1 MPVPHREALP
11 SVVPATRTPST
22 APQWFTS
29 ATDSDGIDISV
40 SVCEPD
46 SKPFLPDQSTC
57 GGSRPAGLAERSLTD
72 VPQTAEESKARVPPQ
87 RESPRLFEHIERALA
102 IGIGILLSSAALL
115 ALTGAATLVWDGAVQ
130 WPQTRSLFGIV
141 ERLLFVLMLVEI
153 LHTVRAS
160 IQSHVLASE
169 PFLIVGVIATIRRIL
184 VVTLE
189 TSDRPLESN
198 APPGSLSSFDNAMI
212 ELSVLGLLT
221 LVLAV
226 AIYLSRR
233 GKA

>member
-1 MPVPHREALP
+1 M
-11 SVVPATRTPST
+11 
-22 APQWFTS
+22 
-29 ATDSDGIDISV
+29 
-40 SVCEPD
+40 
-46 SKPFLPDQSTC
+46 
-57 GGSRPAGLAERSLTD
+57 TD
-72 VPQTAEESKARVPPQ
+72 VPQAADESKHRASQ
-87 RESPRLFEHIERALA
+87 REAPRLFEHIERALA
-102 IGIGILLSSAALL
+102 IGIGAVLSLAALL
-115 ALTGAATLVWDGAVQ
+115 ALTGAATLAWDGVVQ

-160 IQSHVLASE
+160 IQSHVLACE
-169 PFLIVGVIATIRRIL
+169 PFLVVGMIATIRRIL

-189 TSDRPLESN
+189 TSDRPTEGAVSL
-198 APPGSLSSFDNAMI
+198 GSMSSFNNAMI

-233 GKA
+233 SKA

>member
-1 MPVPHREALP
+1 MTDVPQPADEIKHRASPHREA
-11 SVVPATRTPST
+11 
-22 APQWFTS
+22 
-29 ATDSDGIDISV
+29 
-40 SVCEPD
+40 
-46 SKPFLPDQSTC
+46 
-57 GGSRPAGLAERSLTD
+57 
-72 VPQTAEESKARVPPQ
+72 
-87 RESPRLFEHIERALA
+87 PRLFGYIEHALA
-102 IGIGILLSSAALL
+102 IGIGILLSVAALL
-115 ALTGAATLVWDGAVQ
+115 ALTGAATLAWDGVVQ

-160 IQSHVLASE
+160 IQSHVLTCE

-189 TSDRPLESN
+189 TSDRSVEN
-198 APPGSLSSFDNAMI
+198 AAPFGSTSAFNNAMI

-233 GKA
+233 SKA

>member
-1 MPVPHREALP
+1 M
-11 SVVPATRTPST
+11 
-22 APQWFTS
+22 
-29 ATDSDGIDISV
+29 
-40 SVCEPD
+40 
-46 SKPFLPDQSTC
+46 
-57 GGSRPAGLAERSLTD
+57 TD
-72 VPQTAEESKARVPPQ
+72 VPQAADEGKYRAPQ
-87 RESPRLFEHIERALA
+87 REAPRLFEHIERALA
-102 IGIGILLSSAALL
+102 VGIGVLLSLAALL
-115 ALTGAATLVWDGAVQ
+115 ALTGAATLAWDGAVQ

-160 IQSHVLASE
+160 IQSHVLACE
-169 PFLIVGVIATIRRIL
+169 PFLVVGIIATIRRIL

-189 TSDRPLESN
+189 TSDHPTESTLPL
-198 APPGSLSSFDNAMI
+198 GSMSSFNNAMI

-221 LVLAV
+221 LVLSV

>member
-1 MPVPHREALP
+1 MTE
-11 SVVPATRTPST
+11 
-22 APQWFTS
+22 
-29 ATDSDGIDISV
+29 
-40 SVCEPD
+40 
-46 SKPFLPDQSTC
+46 
-57 GGSRPAGLAERSLTD
+57 
-72 VPQTAEESKARVPPQ
+72 VPQAAGENTHRAPQ
-87 RESPRLFEHIERALA
+87 REAPRLFEHVERALA
-102 IGIGILLSSAALL
+102 VGIGVLLSLAALL
-115 ALTGAATLVWDGAVQ
+115 ALTGAATLAWDGAVQ

-160 IQSHVLASE
+160 IQSHVLTCE
-169 PFLIVGVIATIRRIL
+169 PFLIVGMIATIRRIL

-189 TSDRPLESN
+189 TSDRPTESN
-198 APPGSLSSFDNAMI
+198 GPLDSISSSFDHAMI